1 MKLNE
6 SKCHLLACGIKEEV
20 VANIGNSSIIE
31 IHEEKLLG
39 VTIDRELKF
48 KKHGQ
53 SIYSRAGKKLNALA
67 RLCTILSFNKRKV
80 LMNAFV
86 MSQFASSPLI
96 GMFVDRTLNSKINA
110 MHFRALKIVY
120 RDNVSTFD
128 ELLKRDNSVRVHHR
142 NIQFLAIEMFKV
154 KLGIA
159 PSFMND
165 TFQKRSQSEFY
176 NYNNPRTVLYGTET
190 IRCLGPKIWKNLP
203 YSIKTSSNKVFKEN
217 VKKWIPTN
225 CPCRLCK
232 PFHAGLGFV

>member
-1 MKLNE
+1 M
-6 SKCHLLACGIKEEV
+6 
-20 VANIGNSSIIE
+20 
-31 IHEEKLLG
+31 
-39 VTIDRELKF
+39 KF
-48 KKHGQ
+48 KKHVQ
-53 SIYSRAGKKLNALA
+53 SIYSKAGKKLNALA

-128 ELLKRDNSVRVHHR
+128 EHLNRDNSVRVHHR
-142 NIQFLAIEMFKV
+142 NIQFLAIKMFKV

-165 TFQKRSQSEFY
+165 IFQKRLVSKESIVCALRSQSEFY

-190 IRCLGPKIWKNLP
+190 IRCLGPKYGRFCRTVSKRP
-203 YSIKTSSNKVFKEN
+203 TKVFKEN
-217 VKKWIPTN
+217 VKKGIPTN
-225 CPCRLCK
+225 CPCHLCK
-232 PFHAGLGFV
+232 PFHAGLVSFNIMKIKNNIIQ

>member
-1 MKLNE
+1 
-6 SKCHLLACGIKEEV
+6 
-20 VANIGNSSIIE
+20 
-31 IHEEKLLG
+31 
-39 VTIDRELKF
+39 
-48 KKHGQ
+48 
-53 SIYSRAGKKLNALA
+53 
-67 RLCTILSFNKRKV
+67 
-80 LMNAFV
+80 MNAFV

-120 RDNVSTFD
+120 RDNVSAFD

-165 TFQKRSQSEFY
+165 IFQKRLVSKDSAVCALRSQSEFY

-190 IRCLGPKIWKNLP
+190 IRGQGPKMWKILP
-203 YSIKTSSNKVFKEN
+203 YSIKTSSNEVFKEN

-232 PFHAGLGFV
+232 PFHA